1 MLRLFAGIL
10 LFLFLV
16 TSGRNQVNTI
26 MENLTKGKFTIS
38 RFSENKNFQDL
49 STTNSLQLTDF
60 LNKK

>member
-1 MLRLFAGIL
+1 MLRLFAVIL

-26 MENLTKGKFTIS
+26 MENLNKGKFTIS
-38 RFSENKNFQDL
+38 RFKENKNFQNL
-49 STTNSLQLTDF
+49 STTNSLQLTAF